1 LVVCLAFVRRDCDRL
16 AVCLGDEPGGSNIW
30 NPDLERAQP
39 LAAQAFA
46 VLAYSI
52 AG

>member
-1 LVVCLAFVRRDCDRL
+1 VR
-16 AVCLGDEPGGSNIW
+16 LGDELGRSNIW

-39 LAAQAFA
+39 LAAQAFT
-46 VLAYSI
+46 VLAHAV